1 MTSSPQYVRVSLIG
15 QAKYL
20 RQFKITSIIHLT
32 SGIALVILGIAAA
45 ATRAM
50 WSFYA
55 APIWCGILFFIVPGI
70 VGLCAAQQRKH
81 HLTAA
86 YIGLSATCSLISF
99 GLFFLYC
106 FIISI
111 ERTLG
116 HSFYTYCNPLYF
128 LEFDCP
134 SSVAGRMVI
143 EVLIALISLMT
154 FFASIFGTLFGS
166 CFNCTCCATCV
177 KECYSDAPQCC
188 QCCSC
193 CGQQSN
199 EAESFTTIT
208 ADGSMRLEVSSSGPK
223 PEALNQPTKPS
234 SGNEAV

>member
-55 APIWCGILFFIVPGI
+55 APIWCGI
-70 VGLCAAQQRKH
+70 
-81 HLTAA
+81 LTAA

>member
-81 HLTAA
+81 HLQ
-86 YIGLSATCSLISF
+86 
-99 GLFFLYC
+99 
-106 FIISI
+106 
-111 ERTLG
+111 
-116 HSFYTYCNPLYF
+116 
-128 LEFDCP
+128 
-134 SSVAGRMVI
+134 AGRMVI
-143 EVLIALISLMT
+143 EALIALISLMT

-199 EAESFTTIT
+199 EVSAESFTTIT